1 MIIKIKNCDNMAEL
15 VRILVVEGYG
25 VNVVKR
31 PNEIFKTGIPTYEI
45 SISEMENKDE

>member
-25 VNVVKR
+25 VDVVKR
-31 PNEIFKTGIPTYEI
+31 PNERLKTGIPTYEI
-45 SISEMENKDE
+45 SVVEMEDENG